1 MHSPTAYRAKP
12 TACRHARGSQRATA
26 VDWLLPRHSP
36 QERAVDALAGI
47 GGDSTV
53 VELQPGPRN
62 AVVGTR
68 GRSIVVVPVADVYI
82 AHMDGGHVQLIT
94 AKGEL
99 RSNNRLY
106 ELESTLGEGFV
117 RISKSAIVNIDAIDR
132 IEPGFGGA
140 LSVQMVDGSVE
151 WISRRFLGAFKQAI
165 GMGRA

>member
-1 MHSPTAYRAKP
+1 MRVELSIRPTIEAD
-12 TACRHARGSQRATA
+12 HARISARALTEE
-26 VDWLLPRHSP
+26 L
-36 QERAVDALAGI
+36 QQAVDALAGI

-68 GRSIVVVPVADVYI
+68 GRSIVVVPVADVY
-82 AHMDGGHVQLIT
+82 
-94 AKGEL
+94 
-99 RSNNRLY
+99 
-106 ELESTLGEGFV
+106 
-117 RISKSAIVNIDAIDR
+117 IDAIDR

>member
-1 MHSPTAYRAKP
+1 MGKEAKTNAMRILEREKIPYTAHEYEHGDGAIDGVSVAQKMGEDP
-12 TACRHARGSQRATA
+12 ACVYKTL
-26 VDWLLPRHSP
+26 V
-36 QERAVDALAGI
+36 
-47 GGDSTV
+47 
-53 VELQPGPRN
+53 
-62 AVVGTR
+62 TR
-68 GRSIVVVPVADVYI
+68 GASGNYFVFVVPVADVYI

-165 GMGRA
+165 GMGCA

>member
-1 MHSPTAYRAKP
+1 MRVELSIRPTIEAD
-12 TACRHARGSQRATA
+12 HARISARALTEE
-26 VDWLLPRHSP
+26 L
-36 QERAVDALAGI
+36 QQAVDALAGI
-47 GGDSTV
+47 GRDSTV

-106 ELESTLGEGFV
+106 ELESTLSEGFV

-165 GMGRA
+165 GMGCA